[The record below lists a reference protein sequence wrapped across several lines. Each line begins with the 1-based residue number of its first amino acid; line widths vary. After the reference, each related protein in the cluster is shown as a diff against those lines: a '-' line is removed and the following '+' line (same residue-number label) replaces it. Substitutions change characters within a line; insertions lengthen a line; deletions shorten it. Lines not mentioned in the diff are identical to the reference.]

1 MVNGVED
8 FWQLH
13 ANGGQVVYVK
23 KAAVIDL
30 LGSDSPK
37 GQTIRLRVQQF
48 VQFVET
54 ARVARIPV
62 DLCEGFFDCVL
73 YLRCLRTTSLQPPF
87 NDFLLSRAFCD
98 SLRVGLS
105 ALGQVFKCGQNA
117 L

>member
-37 GQTIRLRVQQF
+37 GQTIRLCVQQF

-54 ARVARIPV
+54 ARVAWIPV
-62 DLCEGFFDCVL
+62 DLCKGFFDCVL

-87 NDFLLSRAFCD
+87 TAFLLSRALCD
-98 SLRVGLS
+98 PLRVGLT
-105 ALGQVFKCGQNA
+105 ARRQVCT
-117 L
+117 

>member
-13 ANGGQVVYVK
+13 ANGGQIVYVK
-23 KAAVIDL
+23 KAAVVDF

-37 GQTIRLRVQQF
+37 GQTIRLCVEQF

-73 YLRCLRTTSLQPPF
+73 YLRCLGTTSLEPPL
-87 NDFLLSRAFCD
+87 NDFPLFLVLCD
-98 SLRVGLS
+98 S
-105 ALGQVFKCGQNA
+105 
-117 L
+117 